1 MRACSWL
8 LAAVITVWTASA
20 CGASKDYP
28 TRPIRLVTPTSPGTS
43 NDIMSR
49 VIAQALTAEL
59 SNQVIVDNRG
69 GASGVIGMEIV
80 KNAAPDG
87 YTLAATSTTAMSIT
101 PNLRRKL
108 PYDPTG
114 DFEFISLFAITPNIL
129 AVGVQSPPRTVAEWM
144 DWLKQYGTA
153 LNMAS
158 TGTGSQ
164 THLTGTMLLD
174 AAGLKSTHV
183 PYKGGAS
190 VAVIAGESQWL
201 IAPAASL
208 MGHIRSLRL
217 RGLGHTLSKPTPIIP
232 GIPPIQETIPGF
244 EYSGW
249 IGLVAPKGT
258 PGPILNK
265 LRSALLAVLQ
275 KREVQEQFAAQATV
289 IKTDTPEVFRKFV
302 QQELREMH
310 QLVARIGLKAE

>member
-1 MRACSWL
+1 
-8 LAAVITVWTASA
+8 V
-20 CGASKDYP
+20 
-28 TRPIRLVTPTSPGTS
+28 
-43 NDIMSR
+43 
-49 VIAQALTAEL
+49 
-59 SNQVIVDNRG
+59 
-69 GASGVIGMEIV
+69 
-80 KNAAPDG
+80 
-87 YTLAATSTTAMSIT
+87 

-108 PYDPTG
+108 PYDPIE

-129 AVGVQSPPRTVAEWM
+129 AVNPQSPPRNVQQWI
-144 DWLKQYGTA
+144 DWLKQHGTA

-208 MGHIRSLRL
+208 MGHIRSGRL
-217 RGLGHTLSKPTPIIP
+217 RGLGHTLRQHTPIIP

-258 PGPILNK
+258 PRPVLSK
-265 LRSALLAVLQ
+265 LRTALVAVMN

-289 IKTDTPEVFRKFV
+289 IKTDTPEEFRKFV
-302 QQELREMH
+302 RQELGEM
-310 QLVARIGLKAE
+310 QKLIARIGLKAD